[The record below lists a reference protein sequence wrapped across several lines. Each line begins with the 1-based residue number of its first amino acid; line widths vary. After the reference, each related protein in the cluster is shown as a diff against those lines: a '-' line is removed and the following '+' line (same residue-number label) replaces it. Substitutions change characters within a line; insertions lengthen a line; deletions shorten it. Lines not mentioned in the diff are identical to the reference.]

1 MQIIESSGLQMKQRQ
16 HDIPGQHSRHDALA
30 RVSGG
35 VAMMAASR
43 VVLMTTL
50 ATLFTAKINPCW
62 VSGGL
67 PREGNP

>member
-1 MQIIESSGLQMKQRQ
+1 MHIIEISGLQMKQRQ
-16 HDIPGQHSRHDALA
+16 HSTGGQHSRRDAQA

-35 VAMMAASR
+35 VAMMAASP